1 MKKNRLGSSDLE
13 VSEIGLGCMSFVAEE
28 EKQAHYMIH
37 YALDQGINFL
47 DTADLYEQGRNEQLV
62 GRAIKGKRSQVILAT
77 KVGNRWNED
86 GQSWFWDPSK
96 AHIKNGVKESLR
108 RLQTDYIDLYQLHG
122 GTIEDRMDE
131 AIEAFEE
138 LKKEGYIRYYG
149 LSSIR
154 SNVIRE
160 YTERSQ
166 IVSVMSQYSILD
178 RRPEE
183 ETLDRIT
190 EKNIS
195 LIARGPVAKG
205 LLSER
210 WESKLQ
216 EEGYLDYTQEELR
229 SVLLELEAYKQEGYT
244 LTQLALR
251 YVLHHPAVA
260 TVIPGVSKLEQL
272 EEIVQT
278 AHTPRLS
285 DSLIER
291 IQSNA
296 KQNKYTQ
303 HR

>member
-154 SNVIRE
+154 PNVIRE